1 MKKKFIYVS
10 LFMTLSVFTF
20 SSCGGSSSEPE
31 EDLTDQTEMVEEE
44 ITEEADK
51 LDVNSFT
58 SADEAM
64 EEYKTMLENYA
75 DLVKSGSTA
84 EAEALKAQLDELK
97 SFSEDKWG
105 AASLKAMANLS
116 KYALQIEAGKDIDL
130 DDAFKAY
137 DKSLEVMKNMPG
149 MDAESEKAM
158 DEAQDA
164 MKQMQSL
171 GM

>member
-10 LFMTLSVFTF
+10 LFLTFSVFTL
-20 SSCGGSSSEPE
+20 SSCGSSSEPE
-31 EDLTDQTEMVEEE
+31 EDLTEEIEMIEEE
-44 ITEEADK
+44 VSEEADK
-51 LDVNSFT
+51 LDVTSLT

-64 EEYKTMLENYA
+64 EEYKSMLEEYA
-75 DLVKSGSTA
+75 DLTKSGSIE

-105 AASLKAMANLS
+105 AVSLKAMADLS

-130 DDAFKAY
+130 DDAFNAY

-149 MDAESEKAM
+149 MDAETEKAM

-164 MKQMQSL
+164 MKSMQSL
-171 GM
+171 GF